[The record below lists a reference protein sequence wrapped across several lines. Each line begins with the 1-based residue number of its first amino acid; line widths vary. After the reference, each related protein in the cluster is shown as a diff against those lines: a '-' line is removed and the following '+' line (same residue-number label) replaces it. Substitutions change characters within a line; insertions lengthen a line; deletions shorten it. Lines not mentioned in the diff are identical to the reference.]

1 MENIIDSLGGDELE
15 KSLLKSA
22 LVFGFNKEAHQNRPQ
37 LLRHAISSIVI
48 SLGITNAE
56 KIKEEFDKR
65 FNKTVA
71 IETIQKHLKTL
82 VKNRYLTKKGED
94 YELASSKWNELKKNE
109 DALSAN
115 TAKLIDE
122 IYAQA
127 TEGTVFIKQPAINIK
142 EKIKTALLLYFRLFG
157 AEYFDVKKK
166 NEITSDT
173 IVRYVKKGIDEDLA
187 NNILLALA
195 YTLKEPTAN
204 QQETLNEWAKIYIFT
219 QIAQLDPLL
228 GSFEAT
234 QFKNKEFILDTEVV
248 LHCLTQH
255 TIYSEPYRDMV
266 KTLLS
271 CGCKVIV
278 PIPILKEVIK
288 HAQSSIKCYNYFKET
303 FGNIDDAIT
312 ETIIPN
318 VFVEDFFKSKDEYAS
333 FDIYYE
339 NYYDSDNPH
348 GRIISLLNSSF
359 KGLCYEEKRIE
370 RKEYTFITSEQE
382 ELFIEDILKETES
395 TIKGKRRSFADN
407 QSIAETDAYIYLGI
421 SQILEDVKNENSQTT
436 ADKYL
441 PNTLYFV
448 TTSTRADKVA
458 KRMEI
463 DHEVI
468 TSPNIL
474 ISILSIIG
482 KTTETKNNYL
492 NLFENPFLVNVA
504 KENWECMKKLVDF
517 GLTLKGANP
526 FALKKRLDNAIN
538 QWLSTRDTND
548 MEKVIEKAKEIGVS
562 SREQALNLYKDTKLE
577 NERLRKENEK
587 QKNTINQLTKERRKD
602 KYLSRLNKKKKKR

>member
-37 LLRHAISSIVI
+37 LLRHAISGIVI
-48 SLGITNAE
+48 SLGITDAE
-56 KIKEEFDKR
+56 KIKKEFETR

-82 VKNRYLTKKGED
+82 VKNKYLTKKD
-94 YELASSKWNELKKNE
+94 NNYELSPSKRNELKETE
-109 DALSAN
+109 DALSIN

-122 IYAQA
+122 IYTRAI
-127 TEGTVFIKQPAINIK
+127 EGQTAIQMPESGIK
-142 EKIKTALLLYFRLFG
+142 EKIKTALLFYFRLFG

-166 NEITSDT
+166 TETAPDT
-173 IVRYVKKGIDEDLA
+173 IVRYIKKGLDEDLA
-187 NNILLALA
+187 NNILLSLA
-195 YTLKEPTAN
+195 YTLKEPTAD
-204 QQETLNEWAKIYIFT
+204 QLETLNEWAKIYVFT

-228 GSFEAT
+228 SSFEAT
-234 QFKNKEFILDTEVV
+234 QFKNKNFILDTEVV
-248 LHCLTQH
+248 LHCLTRH
-255 TIYSEPYRDMV
+255 TVYSEPYRDMV
-266 KTLLS
+266 RTLLN
-271 CGCKVIV
+271 CGCKVII

-288 HAQSSIKCYNYFKET
+288 HAQSSIKCYHYFKET

-333 FDIYYE
+333 FDIYFE
-339 NYYDSDNPH
+339 NYYDPNNPSE
-348 GRIISLLNSSF
+348 RIINLLDSLF

-370 RKEYTFITSEQE
+370 RKEYTFITPEQE
-382 ELFIEDILKETES
+382 EQFIEDILKETES
-395 TIKGKRRSFADN
+395 TVKGKRRSAEDN
-407 QSIAETDAYIYLGI
+407 RSIAETDGYIYLGI
-421 SQILEDVKNENSQTT
+421 SQILEDAKNGDFPIVAN
-436 ADKYL
+436 KYL
-441 PNTLYFV
+441 PNSLYFV

-458 KRMEI
+458 KRIGI

-482 KTTETKNNYL
+482 KTAGTKNNYL

-526 FALKKRLDNAIN
+526 FALKRRLENAIN
-538 QWLSTRDTND
+538 QWLSTRDAD
-548 MEKVIEKAKEIGVS
+548 AMENVIEKAKEIGIS
-562 SREQALNLYKDTKLE
+562 PKEQALSLYKETKLE
-577 NERLRKENEK
+577 NERLRKENEE
-587 QKNTINQLTKERRKD
+587 QRNTIHLLTKEKRKD
-602 KYLSRLNKKKKKR
+602 KYLSKLNKKRKR